1 MPVNRSVSLKTAAR
15 TSRAVVRLTDMAQDD
30 LLLAISCIQCAV
42 ESDRQDLLLDCAL
55 EYVKCL
61 EGKLKL
67 AAKVAREAQ
76 PMPLSSN
83 GVQGTRV

>member
-1 MPVNRSVSLKTAAR
+1 MPVNIKVSLRTAAR

-55 EYVKCL
+55 EYLKCL
-61 EGKLKL
+61 EGKLRL
-67 AAKVAREAQ
+67 AAQVAREAQ
-76 PMPLSSN
+76 SMPLCSN
-83 GVQGTRV
+83 GVHGPGV